1 MPTWFWLNVPLC
13 ALFFV
18 ALIGI
23 PLWMVVRRPDER
35 QTPDPRPASAPRPAP
50 AERTASAERVAIQHS
65 PRYGLQGRTEAPGV
79 SAGQLAVV
87 ASSGGDL
94 PDSEDAA

>member
-23 PLWMVVRRPDER
+23 PLWMVVRRPDQR
-35 QTPDPRPASAPRPAP
+35 PTPDPRPAP
-50 AERTASAERVAIQHS
+50 AERPASAERATIQHS
-65 PRYGLQGRTEAPGV
+65 ARYGLQGRTEAPGV
-79 SAGQLAVV
+79 SAGQLAGV